1 MMRRKIVAGNWKM
14 HTTPEEGLSLARQI
28 METAHAN
35 EHREVIFFPP
45 FVHLPAIQQEVSV
58 SPFFS
63 VGAQNCSDQEKGAF
77 TGEVAAFMLRAIDV
91 SWVMI
96 GHSERRQYYHETHAI
111 LKRKVDQAIA
121 HQLLVM
127 FCCGE
132 TLQQRQEGNFREVIR
147 KQLEE
152 SLFHLDAEQ
161 INQVAIAYE
170 PVWAIGTGQ
179 TATPDQAQEVHAFIR
194 ELLQQKY
201 GDSVASAVR
210 ILYGGSV
217 KADNAR
223 ELFNKP
229 DIDGGLVGGASL
241 HASDFVSIIHAAE

>member
-1 MMRRKIVAGNWKM
+1 MRRKIVAGNWKM
-14 HTTPEEGLSLARQI
+14 HTTPEEGLLLARQI

-45 FVHLPAIQQEVSV
+45 FVHLPSIQQEVSV

-77 TGEVAAFMLRAIDV
+77 TGEVAAFMLRSLQV
-91 SWVMI
+91 SWVLV
-96 GHSERRQYYHETHAI
+96 GHSERRQYYYETHAI
-111 LKRKVDQAIA
+111 LKRKVDLALA
-121 HQLLVM
+121 NELMVM

-132 TLQQRQEGNFREVIR
+132 TLQQRQDGFFRDVIR
-147 KQLEE
+147 QQLEE
-152 SLFHLDAEQ
+152 SLFHVTAEQ
-161 INQVAIAYE
+161 MASVAIAYE

-179 TATPDQAQEVHAFIR
+179 TATPVQAQEVHAFIR
-194 ELLQQKY
+194 ELLDKKY
-201 GDSVASAVR
+201 GNTVASKIR

-217 KADNAR
+217 KPDNAGD
-223 ELFNKP
+223 LFNKP

>member
-1 MMRRKIVAGNWKM
+1 MRRKIVAGNWKM
-14 HTTPEEGLSLARQI
+14 HTTPEEGLLLARQI
-28 METAHAN
+28 METAHTN

-45 FVHLPAIQQEVSV
+45 FVHLPTIQQEVSV

-63 VGAQNCSDQEKGAF
+63 VGAQNCSDQEKGAY
-77 TGEVAAFMLRAIDV
+77 TGEVAAFMLRSINV
-91 SWVMI
+91 SWVLV

-111 LKRKVDQAIA
+111 LKRKVDQVLAN
-121 HQLLVM
+121 QLRVM

-132 TLQQRQEGNFREVIR
+132 TLQQRKDGNFREVIQQ
-147 KQLEE
+147 QLEE
-152 SLFHLDAEQ
+152 SLFHLTAEQ
-161 INQVAIAYE
+161 MDAVAIAYE

-179 TATPDQAQEVHAFIR
+179 TATPEQAQEVHAFIR
-194 ELLQQKY
+194 ELIGKKY
-201 GDSVASAVR
+201 GKAVASQIR

-217 KADNAR
+217 KPDNAR

-241 HASDFVSIIHAAE
+241 HATDFVSIIHAAE

>member
-1 MMRRKIVAGNWKM
+1 MRRKIVAGNWKM
-14 HTTPEEGLSLARQI
+14 HTTPEEGLFLARQI
-28 METAHAN
+28 METAPAN

-45 FVHLPAIQQEVSV
+45 FVHLPTIQQEVSV

-77 TGEVAAFMLRAIDV
+77 TGEVAAFMLRSIDIT
-91 SWVMI
+91 WVLV
-96 GHSERRQYYHETHAI
+96 GHSERRQYYHETHAM
-111 LKRKVDQAIA
+111 LKRKVDII
-121 HQLLVM
+121 LSNELRVM

-132 TLQQRQEGNFREVIR
+132 TLQQRQEGNYRDVIQE
-147 KQLEE
+147 QLEA
-152 SLFHLDAEQ
+152 SLFHLKTEHM
-161 INQVAIAYE
+161 NHVAIAYE

-194 ELLQQKY
+194 ELIEKKY
-201 GDSVASAVR
+201 GKTVASQIR

-217 KADNAR
+217 KPDNAR
-223 ELFNKP
+223 ELFSKP

-241 HASDFVSIIHAAE
+241 HATDFVSIIHAAE